1 MTEAIT
7 APGSSDNEG
16 RRRWR
21 RPGATRADDGTSLA
35 WRADE
40 LLHALGELVGRTV
53 GDRFAEAPLFLPTE
67 SFAGEPFRPTLG
79 WYKRVASRLM
89 GHAGLGAYQLAIGLK
104 ADPKRPEA
112 NGPVA
117 IPDPSGSH
125 VLAWFAGLDRDAVP
139 PVCHFGFDARQ
150 AAEPEVLVAALA
162 HEVAHAFR
170 AHHGLDPHLHGE
182 VEDARAR
189 RLEEELTDITTHA
202 LGFGVLTTN
211 ASYRYRQGGG
221 QIGLYSWVEWSHG
234 RSGYLRHTDM
244 SYLLAATLA
253 YRARHRGEN
262 AARSAEARAV
272 MAVLEVS
279 QRDQVGRLLKDGIA
293 LDPLAHAIRDSA
305 RHLSPAPLSFGP
317 ASLAPHPVLGDD
329 EDLVARLDQDDRRHH
344 RERYRGRG
352 VYVARV
358 RVIAPFWPL
367 TQHPW
372 PRLGA
377 FAVVL
382 GAALGLSSWVPKYPF
397 AFVILLIIATAP
409 LVDLAVRRRLAVDLR
424 RCAVRDCLTLLPEGA
439 VACPGCGGRI
449 LGDIAIWRHRVH
461 ARESF
466 ARAFERRRAHRA

>member
-7 APGSSDNEG
+7 APGLSDNEG

-21 RPGATRADDGTSLA
+21 RPGATRADHGTSLA

-40 LLHALGELVGRTV
+40 LLQALGELVGRTV

-211 ASYRYRQGGG
+211 ASYRYRPAHPASVAPTRRLCRRPRRGARPLLLGPEEP
-221 QIGLYSWVEWSHG
+221 V
-234 RSGYLRHTDM
+234 RLRHPPH
-244 SYLLAATLA
+244 
-253 YRARHRGEN
+253 HRDG
-262 AARSAEARAV
+262 AVRRPRRSPSPCRRPPTMRCA
-272 MAVLEVS
+272 
-279 QRDQVGRLLKDGIA
+279 RLLD
-293 LDPLAHAIRDSA
+293 
-305 RHLSPAPLSFGP
+305 APP
-317 ASLAPHPVLGDD
+317 
-329 EDLVARLDQDDRRHH
+329 
-344 RERYRGRG
+344 RGRG
-352 VYVARV
+352 RLSRLRRSHPRRHRHLASSLTRTRV
-358 RVIAPFWPL
+358 VR
-367 TQHPW
+367 
-372 PRLGA
+372 PRLRA
-377 FAVVL
+377 TSRTP
-382 GAALGLSSWVPKYPF
+382 GLMTR
-397 AFVILLIIATAP
+397 ARLLIF
-409 LVDLAVRRRLAVDLR
+409 R
-424 RCAVRDCLTLLPEGA
+424 
-439 VACPGCGGRI
+439 
-449 LGDIAIWRHRVH
+449 
-461 ARESF
+461 
-466 ARAFERRRAHRA
+466 